1 MPPERKNG
9 DAVRATASTDSRS
22 SAYDRFQDRLL
33 SGAIRP
39 GQLVSQRELVA
50 LLGISLG
57 ALREL
62 LPRLAT
68 EGLLTVVPQRGIQ
81 ITSVDIRMIRNAY
94 QMRMALEREAV
105 IAAVEALSD
114 DIVSSQLHIHT
125 DILDRARIQMSDGLL
140 REAQDIDA
148 GMHRVLIEATGNDQ
162 LIHAYEIIGIRV
174 RLINI
179 DRIRITPLVMPQA
192 LGDHI
197 RILEA
202 IRRRDR
208 CAAVAA
214 MESHIREAR
223 KRAVEF

>member
-1 MPPERKNG
+1 MAMQAAPG
-9 DAVRATASTDSRS
+9 DRATAASRS
-22 SAYDRFQDRLL
+22 SSYDRFQTQLL

-39 GQLVSQRELVA
+39 GQLISQRELVA
-50 LLGISLG
+50 LLGVSLG

-68 EGLLTVVPQRGIQ
+68 EGLLTVIPQRGIQ
-81 ITSVDIRMIRNAY
+81 ITSVDMRMIRNAY

-105 IAAVEALSD
+105 IAAVEALPD
-114 DIVSSQLHIHT
+114 AVVADQTAIHT
-125 DILDRARIQMSDGLL
+125 AILDRAATQMSDALL
-140 REAQDIDA
+140 REAQGVDA
-148 GMHRVLIEATGNDQ
+148 GMHRILIEATGNEQ

-174 RLINI
+174 RLINL

-192 LGDHI
+192 LGDHL
-197 RILEA
+197 RILDA

-214 MESHIREAR
+214 MEAHIREAR